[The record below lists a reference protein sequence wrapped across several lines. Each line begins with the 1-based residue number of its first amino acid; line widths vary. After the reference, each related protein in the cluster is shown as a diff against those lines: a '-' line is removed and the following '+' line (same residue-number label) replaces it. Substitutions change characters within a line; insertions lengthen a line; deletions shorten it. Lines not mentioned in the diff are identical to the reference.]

1 MALRHEIGTLGESLA
16 ERFLVE
22 RGYKLIERNARV
34 AGDELDLIVAH
45 GSTIVAVE
53 VKTTSNGADPFEAV
67 DDDKM
72 FRIRRAADA
81 YRLRVDRIDVI
92 AVTITDAGA
101 SIHWVQAMGS

>member
-22 RGYKLIERNARV
+22 RGCRLIERNARV
-34 AGDELDLIVAH
+34 DGDELDLVVQH

-67 DDDKM
+67 DDEKLH
-72 FRIRRAADA
+72 RIHRAVEA
-81 YRLRVDRIDVI
+81 YPSHIGRIDVV
-92 AVTITDAGA
+92 AVSIGGRGA
-101 SIHWVQAMGS
+101 TIHWVQSMG